1 MMKNDLKKNDKSNQ
15 IIVFATHLCSFFFLL
30 FIIDLIGT
38 KAAKIKKF
46 PGIDIKEFR

>member
-15 IIVFATHLCSFFFLL
+15 IIVFATHLCSFFFL
-30 FIIDLIGT
+30 IGT